1 MTWGTKWY
9 EESNDMRNQMVGG
22 VKWYE
27 GSNDMRIRGSND
39 YPGEKTVLPL
49 RETIPGV
56 TVCSAVAVGR
66 IPGGWEGSQ
75 QVNSHSGTRSALL
88 FKIQVAL
95 VLFHIQVNGW
105 GWWGE
110 GGRLWRGWGGE
121 ARRAWCRG
129 FLPLGL
135 HCVRLLP
142 SLTWFPQQ
150 NHLFSDGLQGKGKIC
165 MIHPHQISITPYHI
179 KD

>member
-49 RETIPGV
+49 RETILGV

-66 IPGGWEGSQ
+66 IPGGWVGSQ
-75 QVNSHSGTRSALL
+75 QVNSYSGTRSALL

-95 VLFHIQVNGW
+95 VMFHIQVNGW

-110 GGRLWRGWGGE
+110 GGGCEGGGGGKRGGHGVEGFCTSASTVSGYFPPWP
-121 ARRAWCRG
+121 G
-129 FLPLGL
+129 FLSKTICSQMACKVKERYVWFILT
-135 HCVRLLP
+135 RFP
-142 SLTWFPQQ
+142 S
-150 NHLFSDGLQGKGKIC
+150 HLI
-165 MIHPHQISITPYHI
+165 I
-179 KD
+179 